1 MYIWIHDKYSS
12 TSFKQ
17 RLWQRI
23 VVLIFQIMCVTLLQ
37 WSRSCFHVQINR
49 VWLLF
54 RLFLFSLS
62 PVCSLFLFFFILTA
76 DSADHA
82 LGSIYILSLSPEF
95 YQFGRGISKALDL
108 HTGLRPDKNQKLSR
122 HVPPLKLLME
132 TAEFFSMLVD
142 IMTNNAK
149 YTTNCTNSH
158 PTPTSDPLAKVKL
171 AFCTSS

>member
-1 MYIWIHDKYSS
+1 MIFCVRDCGIAIYFTETARSS
-12 TSFKQ
+12 KLKFSFP
-17 RLWQRI
+17 LYG
-23 VVLIFQIMCVTLLQ
+23 
-37 WSRSCFHVQINR
+37 
-49 VWLLF
+49 
-54 RLFLFSLS
+54 FLFSCL
-62 PVCSLFLFFFILTA
+62 VFFFNTIFPSGLLTA
-76 DSADHA
+76 DPAGHA

-149 YTTNCTNSH
+149 YTTNCTLH
-158 PTPTSDPLAKVKL
+158 PTPTSEPLAKVKL
-171 AFCTSS
+171 SFCTLS